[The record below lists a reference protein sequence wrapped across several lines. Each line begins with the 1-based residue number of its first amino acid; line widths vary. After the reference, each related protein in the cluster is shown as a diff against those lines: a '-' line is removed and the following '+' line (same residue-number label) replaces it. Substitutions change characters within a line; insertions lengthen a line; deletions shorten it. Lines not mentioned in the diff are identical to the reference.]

1 MQITINGLSYR
12 VRIPFDVHFIQTNHD
27 QKSTVGI
34 RGYVEELKLTGYYF
48 TYVCNNN
55 QHDDHQSHQSKLKC
69 AGSHIELHISYL
81 HICSYLVG
89 HSTWDLGGDDD
100 DVRANMDVINWIG
113 KWTTRKG

>member
-12 VRIPFDVHFIQTNHD
+12 VRMPFDVHFIQTNQD
-27 QKSTVGI
+27 QKSTVDI
-34 RGYVEELKLTGYYF
+34 RGYVEEFTLTGYYF

-55 QHDDHQSHQSKLKC
+55 MTTINHTSPQLKC
-69 AGSHIELHISYL
+69 AGSHNELHISYL

-89 HSTWDLGGDDD
+89 HSTCDLGGVDD
-100 DVRANMDVINWIG
+100 DVRANMDVIIWTG